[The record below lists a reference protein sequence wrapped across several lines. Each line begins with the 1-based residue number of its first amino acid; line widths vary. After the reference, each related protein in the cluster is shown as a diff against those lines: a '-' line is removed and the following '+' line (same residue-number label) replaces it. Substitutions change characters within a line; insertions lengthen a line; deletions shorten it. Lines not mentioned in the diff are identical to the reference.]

1 MSTGIPIVNKPEQVL
16 LLWSLCSG
24 KTSLSGLVL
33 CRACVITSKEG
44 ARDDIK
50 CYTYAI
56 SFNF

>member
-16 LLWSLCSG
+16 LLWTSCSS

-33 CRACVITSKEG
+33 SRTCVITSKEG
-44 ARDDIK
+44 ARDGIK
-50 CYTYAI
+50 CYTDAI